1 MWLAN
6 GRSQTDHRLAMGMNY
21 GYVFLNPALSLK
33 RRLHTAPLDT
43 ATVLLIY
50 YLQRK
55 TLHYLSGPF
64 YFSLQFQPHQTTWK
78 GGVNGK
84 GGGKTWVH
92 DIILCKRKLYSSKKI
107 QNACNKVLHPNCRP
121 ISFIRKSLNEN
132 SLSF

>member
-1 MWLAN
+1 MRLAN
-6 GRSQTDHRLAMGMNY
+6 SSRQTDHRLAMGMNY

-64 YFSLQFQPHQTTWK
+64 YFSLQFQPHQTTRK
-78 GGVNGK
+78 GSVGV
-84 GGGKTWVH
+84 
-92 DIILCKRKLYSSKKI
+92 
-107 QNACNKVLHPNCRP
+107 
-121 ISFIRKSLNEN
+121 
-132 SLSF
+132 